1 MPRRIRPATAARTQT
16 RGQPDGPRRSAES
29 FASRHPAVASA
40 ATAGASLLLLDSAIG
55 LEQPG
60 AASADAQVLLEVL
73 EALAQPR

>member
-1 MPRRIRPATAARTQT
+1 MPRRIRPGTATRVQP
-16 RGQPDGPRRSAES
+16 RGQPDSPRRSAES
-29 FASRHPAVASA
+29 FASRRPAVAAA

-60 AASADAQVLLEVL
+60 AAGADAQLVLEVL

>member
-1 MPRRIRPATAARTQT
+1 MPRRIRPGTATRMQPGASRTAPEE
-16 RGQPDGPRRSAES
+16 RGILRFPTPRRCG
-29 FASRHPAVASA
+29 A

-60 AASADAQVLLEVL
+60 AAGADAQLLLEVL